1 MQLGGAALLLCAAGL
16 AVAPAPAPG
25 AGAERRAVAAGAGRE
40 RRAQFASWDEVNV
53 LAHGLLQLGHGL
65 KEHVERTKGQLRELG
80 GRLSAHNSSLGRLLR
95 QAREAQERGERLRG
109 SVREL
114 EGRGRQLLN
123 LSEALRQRLEEV
135 AADKDAIQGRLERLE
150 GRVRLA
156 LQARPAGNQSAR
168 DLGAL
173 QSLMDAQN
181 LRIEEL
187 LQKIKQQQYKLDKQN
202 LQIKSLQSKV
212 NLLIPLHHNKTQS
225 PKWKI
230 SLKKSLNLTN
240 QSQNSSGEP
249 VQTQKL
255 PEGCHQLF
263 LAGQQ
268 SSGVFQVQPAGSQPF
283 KVYCDMTTGEAV
295 QCPAGLGWVLL

>member
-16 AVAPAPAPG
+16 AAAPAPAPG
-25 AGAERRAVAAGAGRE
+25 AGAERRVAAAAGRE
-40 RRAQFASWDEVNV
+40 RRVQFASWDEVNV

-173 QSLMDAQN
+173 QVSAGGTGIHRSSEGVKRDGEDPTGPCRWHRGGERRWGDTPDPRTPGTTAA
-181 LRIEEL
+181 
-187 LQKIKQQQYKLDKQN
+187 
-202 LQIKSLQSKV
+202 
-212 NLLIPLHHNKTQS
+212 KTRLSRDIGSSWQGS
-225 PKWKI
+225 A
-230 SLKKSLNLTN
+230 
-240 QSQNSSGEP
+240 SGERRGLGAP
-249 VQTQKL
+249 GAPSRESYVARAPRSSPGSSPAVPDGCSEPADRGASAENQAAAVQ
-255 PEGCHQLF
+255 
-263 LAGQQ
+263 AGQAE
-268 SSGVFQVQPAGSQPF
+268 PA
-283 KVYCDMTTGEAV
+283 D
-295 QCPAGLGWVLL
+295 